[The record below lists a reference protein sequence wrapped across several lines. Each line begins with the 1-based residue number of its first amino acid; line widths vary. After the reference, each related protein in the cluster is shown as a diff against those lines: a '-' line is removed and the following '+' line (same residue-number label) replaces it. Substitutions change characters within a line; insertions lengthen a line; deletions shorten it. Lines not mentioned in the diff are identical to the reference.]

1 MDEIEP
7 ALVEPTGRGR
17 LRYWARLIKLLREPW
32 PARTSVPARMPQASR
47 SPEPTRQPAQSRL
60 DDQA

>member
-7 ALVEPTGRGR
+7 ALVEPTERGR
-17 LRYWARLIKLLREPW
+17 LRYWARLIKLLRDPW
-32 PARTSVPARMPQASR
+32 PPRANVAARMPQASR
-47 SPEPTRQPAQSRL
+47 SPEPTRQPAQARL